1 MLSQQFENTLETA
14 AAEFNE
20 NLSQYGEIVSITH
33 TDADGISS
41 GMIIQE
47 MLNRLKI
54 PYHQF
59 TFGLNGPWLDF
70 LHSKSSV
77 IQRAGAIFFSD
88 LCPSGSELTKFTQ
101 EYPNIA
107 VYILDHHLFRKD
119 PDHPLS
125 DKVYNC
131 NPTQFGLH
139 GLKEI
144 VGATLNYLFAKAV
157 DEKNTKS
164 AWIAAIGMGGDVLN
178 HINEYQSYN
187 RIVIDEA
194 IESGQVELH
203 TGLCAYGGQYERV
216 DRGLAL
222 SILPYIS

>member
-88 LCPSGSELTKFTQ
+88 LCPSGSELTEFTK

-107 VYILDHHLFRKD
+107 VYILDHHLFNF
-119 PDHPLS
+119 L
-125 DKVYNC
+125 
-131 NPTQFGLH
+131 
-139 GLKEI
+139 I
-144 VGATLNYLFAKAV
+144 
-157 DEKNTKS
+157 
-164 AWIAAIGMGGDVLN
+164 
-178 HINEYQSYN
+178 
-187 RIVIDEA
+187 
-194 IESGQVELH
+194 GQVL
-203 TGLCAYGGQYERV
+203 
-216 DRGLAL
+216 
-222 SILPYIS
+222 